1 MSLEHGEISVS
12 FLHTLGRL
20 MPQLIAEFKKLYPN
34 VTFRLYQGAN
44 ETLRKMVETG
54 DADICLSSPPLP
66 SELLQWTVLEKEPLY
81 AVLPE
86 NHPLAGNKSIQMKE
100 MQDEDFV
107 GFKPGYGLR
116 YMFDLMCRDLNI
128 HPHLAFEGEEVSTIL
143 GLTAAGLGVAVV
155 AENRGAFILSGRF
168 LPVADYQCERTIAL
182 AQLKNHALSPA
193 LSVLNS
199 LHLSITKH
207 ATERSFY

>member
-1 MSLEHGEISVS
+1 M
-12 FLHTLGRL
+12 
-20 MPQLIAEFKKLYPN
+20 
-34 VTFRLYQGAN
+34 TFRLYQGAN

-143 GLTAAGLGVAVV
+143 ADRRGSWGCSA

-168 LPVADYQCERTIAL
+168 SPGCRLPMRTHHSVSAV
-182 AQLKNHALSPA
+182 KTMLS
-193 LSVLNS
+193 
-199 LHLSITKH
+199 
-207 ATERSFY
+207 RC